1 MAPPFD
7 PYTQNVV
14 FHLSDGSPF
23 EVPITEVNEFVQYNT
38 KISINYGAQLGA
50 SVIVLFLVALL
61 TAPEKRRTAVFS
73 LNAAAL
79 FCSVVRMLCMS
90 IYFTTMFSEA
100 YTFFSGDF
108 SGVPT
113 SAYANSILGV
123 CMTTI
128 LLICVELS
136 LLVQTHAICST
147 LRALYR
153 RAILAFSLIVALLT
167 IGFRLGMTVENCKS
181 IAGASNFGPFVWIQ
195 SANNIIMT
203 ASVFYFSAIF
213 VAKLGYAIYSR
224 KKLGMKGFGAM
235 QVIFIM
241 SCQSMIVPGK

>member
-1 MAPPFD
+1 MAPTFD
-7 PYTQNVV
+7 PYTQNVT
-14 FHLSDGSPF
+14 FHFADGSPF
-23 EVPITEVNEFVQYNT
+23 NVPIAELNKFLQYNT
-38 KISINYGAQLGA
+38 KVEINYGAQLGA
-50 SVIVLFLVALL
+50 SLIVLFLVALL
-61 TAPEKRRTAVFS
+61 TAPEKRRTVVFG
-73 LNAAAL
+73 LNVAAL

-90 IYFTTMFSEA
+90 IYLTTMFSET
-100 YTFFSGDF
+100 YTYFSSDF

-123 CMTTI
+123 CITTV
-128 LLICVELS
+128 LLICIEFS

-147 LRALYR
+147 LRSLYR
-153 RAILAFSLIVALLT
+153 RIIVGFSVIVVLLT

-181 IAGASNFGPFVWIQ
+181 IAGASNFSAFVWIQ

-203 ASVFYFSAIF
+203 ASVFYFSTIF

-224 KKLGMKGFGAM
+224 KKLGMEGFGAM

-241 SCQSMIVPGK
+241 SCQSMVVPDK